1 MQMIHMDRRGKCNG
15 TGVVKLH
22 YASTTP
28 AMSFTL
34 KVLRLYK
41 NTNCFYL
48 KQSEGSKQEL
58 KKITQWGRRYLCYL
72 FRPDKVAKC
81 RMRLKYRLE

>member
-1 MQMIHMDRRGKCNG
+1 MQTIHMDRRGKCNRNG
-15 TGVVKLH
+15 AVKLH

-34 KVLRLYK
+34 KVLRLYE

-58 KKITQWGRRYLCYL
+58 KKKSTVGKKVFVL
-72 FRPDKVAKC
+72 FI
-81 RMRLKYRLE
+81 

>member
-1 MQMIHMDRRGKCNG
+1 MQKIYMDRRGKCNKY
-15 TGVVKLH
+15 GVVKLH

-34 KVLRLYK
+34 KLLRLYE

-58 KKITQWGRRYLCYL
+58 KKKSTVGKKVFVL
-72 FRPDKVAKC
+72 FI
-81 RMRLKYRLE
+81 

>member
-1 MQMIHMDRRGKCNG
+1 MQKIYMDRRGKCNKY
-15 TGVVKLH
+15 GVVKLH

-34 KVLRLYK
+34 KLLRLYE

-48 KQSEGSKQEL
+48 KQSDGSKQEL
-58 KKITQWGRRYLCYL
+58 KEITRCGRRYLCYL
-72 FRPDKVAKC
+72 FRSDKVAK
-81 RMRLKYRLE
+81 